1 MQGEAKGRKYFDS
14 ADWAIQEGKDPV
26 KDDAPKAGVGAEG
39 AAAIGGGS
47 QVAPNWHRTPTW
59 RTRRRLR
66 RPYGERVSARS
77 SPCGTGIRF

>member
-1 MQGEAKGRKYFDS
+1 MRRMQGEAKGRKYFDS

-47 QVAPNWHRTPTW
+47 PGGSKLAPNPD
-59 RTRRRLR
+59 LADAAEA
-66 RPYGERVSARS
+66 P
-77 SPCGTGIRF
+77 PPIR